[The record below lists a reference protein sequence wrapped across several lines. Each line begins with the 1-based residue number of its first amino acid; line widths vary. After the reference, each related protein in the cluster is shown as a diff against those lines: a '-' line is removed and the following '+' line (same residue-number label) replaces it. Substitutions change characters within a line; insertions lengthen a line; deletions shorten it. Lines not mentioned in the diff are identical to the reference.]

1 MLNLFEIIHR
11 KGRFAQRAGFR
22 VAFGVLMKGI
32 ATAIVLMSMTT
43 ASAAEIRCQDA
54 PGREQNGVFWS
65 WREIEGKRCWFVRA
79 GSAMPPKSAFT
90 WAKEEPIQEDVP
102 AVPDKAKTGPS
113 IQMLRVKPVTPEEM
127 FEVRAKWLKDDR

>member
-1 MLNLFEIIHR
+1 
-11 KGRFAQRAGFR
+11 
-22 VAFGVLMKGI
+22 MKSI

>member
-1 MLNLFEIIHR
+1 
-11 KGRFAQRAGFR
+11 
-22 VAFGVLMKGI
+22 MKGI
-32 ATAIVLMSMTT
+32 AKAIVLMSMIT

-79 GSAMPPKSAFT
+79 GNAMPPKSAFT
-90 WAKEEPIQEDVP
+90 WAKEEPVQEDVP

>member
-1 MLNLFEIIHR
+1 
-11 KGRFAQRAGFR
+11 
-22 VAFGVLMKGI
+22 MKGI
-32 ATAIVLMSMTT
+32 ATAIVFVSMTT

>member
-1 MLNLFEIIHR
+1 
-11 KGRFAQRAGFR
+11 
-22 VAFGVLMKGI
+22 MKGI

-127 FEVRAKWLKDDR
+127 FEVRAKWLKNDR

>member
-1 MLNLFEIIHR
+1 
-11 KGRFAQRAGFR
+11 
-22 VAFGVLMKGI
+22 MKRI

-43 ASAAEIRCQDA
+43 ASAAEIRCQDT

-127 FEVRAKWLKDDR
+127 FEVRAKWLKNDR

>member
-1 MLNLFEIIHR
+1 
-11 KGRFAQRAGFR
+11 
-22 VAFGVLMKGI
+22 MKGI
-32 ATAIVLMSMTT
+32 AKAIVLMSMTT

-102 AVPDKAKTGPS
+102 AVPDKHGEAGAVDEGQAGEVGDAAGPR
-113 IQMLRVKPVTPEEM
+113 LPPDVA
-127 FEVRAKWLKDDR
+127 EVGLQSR

>member
-1 MLNLFEIIHR
+1 
-11 KGRFAQRAGFR
+11 
-22 VAFGVLMKGI
+22 MKSI

-79 GSAMPPKSAFT
+79 GNAMPPKSAFT
-90 WAKEEPIQEDVP
+90 WAKEEPVQEDVP

>member
-1 MLNLFEIIHR
+1 
-11 KGRFAQRAGFR
+11 
-22 VAFGVLMKGI
+22 MKGI
-32 ATAIVLMSMTT
+32 AAAIVLMWMTT

>member
-1 MLNLFEIIHR
+1 
-11 KGRFAQRAGFR
+11 
-22 VAFGVLMKGI
+22 MKGI

-54 PGREQNGVFWS
+54 SGREQNGVFWS

-90 WAKEEPIQEDVP
+90 WAKEEPVQEDVP
-102 AVPDKAKTGPS
+102 AVPDKTKTGPS

>member
-1 MLNLFEIIHR
+1 
-11 KGRFAQRAGFR
+11 
-22 VAFGVLMKGI
+22 VKGI
-32 ATAIVLMSMTT
+32 AAAILLMWMTT

-79 GSAMPPKSAFT
+79 GGAMPPKSAFT
-90 WAKEEPIQEDVP
+90 WAKEEPIKEDVP
-102 AVPDKAKTGPS
+102 AAPEKIKTGPS

-127 FEVRAKWLKDDR
+127 SEVRANWLNDHR